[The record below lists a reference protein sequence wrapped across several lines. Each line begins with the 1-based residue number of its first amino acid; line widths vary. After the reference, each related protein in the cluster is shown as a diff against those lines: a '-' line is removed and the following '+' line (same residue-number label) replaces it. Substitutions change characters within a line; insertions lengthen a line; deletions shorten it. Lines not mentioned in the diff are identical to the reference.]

1 MYKVKCFLFLGNVA
15 SEYKEFS
22 EWYLKTFSQAIL
34 TSILR
39 VLVAYQQ
46 NVYVSP
52 RVMQLALNYV
62 NTGVSHALTWKL
74 IKPHILVSIFFY
86 LFVLCQLRS
95 FLLKKVSRNY
105 SLHKLV
111 WQSSTNNIYSSAII
125 VFCVHQLSI
134 NSCCLQAQT

>member
-1 MYKVKCFLFLGNVA
+1 MLSFDYYEVCPFLSFYYFTYIFPYFLGNVA

-39 VLVAYQQ
+39 VLVVYQSG
-46 NVYVSP
+46 VYVSP

-74 IKPHILVSIFFY
+74 IKPHILVS
-86 LFVLCQLRS
+86 L
-95 FLLKKVSRNY
+95 
-105 SLHKLV
+105 
-111 WQSSTNNIYSSAII
+111 
-125 VFCVHQLSI
+125 
-134 NSCCLQAQT
+134 

>member
-1 MYKVKCFLFLGNVA
+1 MA

-74 IKPHILVSIFFY
+74 IKPHILVSNFFPVRT
-86 LFVLCQLRS
+86 LSTMGHFCQ
-95 FLLKKVSRNY
+95 KNY
-105 SLHKLV
+105 PE
-111 WQSSTNNIYSSAII
+111 I
-125 VFCVHQLSI
+125 V
-134 NSCCLQAQT
+134 NRKT

>member
-1 MYKVKCFLFLGNVA
+1 MNYAHFCNCIYCLTCLFRVFLGNVA

-39 VLVAYQQ
+39 VLVVYQSG
-46 NVYVSP
+46 VYVSP

-74 IKPHILVSIFFY
+74 IKPHILVSKFFNFGSHGR
-86 LFVLCQLRS
+86 LVS
-95 FLLKKVSRNY
+95 MILL
-105 SLHKLV
+105 
-111 WQSSTNNIYSSAII
+111 
-125 VFCVHQLSI
+125 
-134 NSCCLQAQT
+134 

>member
-1 MYKVKCFLFLGNVA
+1 MHTALAVIKCLNSQTYWVFFITFLGNVA

-39 VLVAYQQ
+39 VLVVYQSG
-46 NVYVSP
+46 VYVSP

-74 IKPHILVSIFFY
+74 IKPHILVSKFFNQGSHGS
-86 LFVLCQLRS
+86 LVS
-95 FLLKKVSRNY
+95 MILL
-105 SLHKLV
+105 
-111 WQSSTNNIYSSAII
+111 
-125 VFCVHQLSI
+125 
-134 NSCCLQAQT
+134 

>member
-1 MYKVKCFLFLGNVA
+1 MYKVKYFLFLGNVA

-74 IKPHILVSIFFY
+74 IKPHILVSIFF
-86 LFVLCQLRS
+86 
-95 FLLKKVSRNY
+95 
-105 SLHKLV
+105 
-111 WQSSTNNIYSSAII
+111 
-125 VFCVHQLSI
+125 
-134 NSCCLQAQT
+134 

>member
-1 MYKVKCFLFLGNVA
+1 MPNYLTNLFRLFLGNVA

-39 VLVAYQQ
+39 VLVVYQSG
-46 NVYVSP
+46 VYVSP

-74 IKPHILVSIFFY
+74 IKPHILVSKFFNQGSHGR
-86 LFVLCQLRS
+86 LVS
-95 FLLKKVSRNY
+95 MTLL
-105 SLHKLV
+105 
-111 WQSSTNNIYSSAII
+111 
-125 VFCVHQLSI
+125 
-134 NSCCLQAQT
+134 